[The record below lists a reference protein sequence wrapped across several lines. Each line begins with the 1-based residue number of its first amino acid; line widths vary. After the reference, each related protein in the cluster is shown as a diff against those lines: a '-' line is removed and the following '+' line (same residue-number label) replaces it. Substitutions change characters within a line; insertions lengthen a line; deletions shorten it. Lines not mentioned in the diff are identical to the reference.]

1 MHPTTP
7 ATSLEPSSWPSAHCP
22 TLSPARP
29 YPPQR
34 GPLRMRCCR
43 PAWRATASMW
53 RRRASPKSSPRC
65 LPRERRATQRVH
77 RSRGCRLSAGRR
89 HERARRVSWSCVARA
104 AYKIC
109 EYCSASAEFPPFSN
123 VTRAATCASPRGSK
137 RCCPFR
143 GIPCGDRSGL
153 TRSLHVR
160 GLHVDRCC
168 GSTRRCRR
176 LALSSPPSKATER
189 PSQ

>member
-43 PAWRATASMW
+43 PAWRATASTW

-104 AYKIC
+104 ALQNLW
-109 EYCSASAEFPPFSN
+109 SASAEFPPFFKRGARRHAAANDAALSGAS
-123 VTRAATCASPRGSK
+123 RAATAVVSPAARTFAACTSTGAVGRPGVVAGWPSAAPRRRQPRG
-137 RCCPFR
+137 P
-143 GIPCGDRSGL
+143 RSN
-153 TRSLHVR
+153 
-160 GLHVDRCC
+160 
-168 GSTRRCRR
+168 
-176 LALSSPPSKATER
+176 
-189 PSQ
+189 